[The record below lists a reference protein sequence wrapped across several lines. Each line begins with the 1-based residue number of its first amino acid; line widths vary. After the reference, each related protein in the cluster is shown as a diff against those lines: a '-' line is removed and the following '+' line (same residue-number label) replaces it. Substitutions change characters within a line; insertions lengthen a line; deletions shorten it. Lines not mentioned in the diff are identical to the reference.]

1 MLKRVG
7 NVLLFGALALVF
19 IALPLYG
26 VRHQFI
32 WPEWKEVALYAM
44 FVATAMV
51 CGFRFDGFKPI
62 NISEDGLIIDE
73 QKEYFQFALYKM
85 NLRIEKSVQP
95 LCLVTLIYS
104 ILYFMCCM
112 LCQKMGLAQMDIQLG
127 NLSLACLGL
136 SFSLFGLILVIMN
149 RTVRSIK
156 WGWLFFYAGLP
167 ILFQTWFPL
176 LALPGIFVVFSKM
189 LKTK

>member
-7 NVLLFGALALVF
+7 NALLFGALALIF

-26 VRHQFI
+26 VRYRFAL
-32 WPEWKEVALYAM
+32 PEWKEGALYVM
-44 FVATAMV
+44 FVVTAMV
-51 CGFRFDGFKPI
+51 CGFRFDGFKPKK
-62 NISEDGLIIDE
+62 ISEDGLIIAE
-73 QKEYFQFALYKM
+73 QKEYFEFALFNK

-95 LCLVTLIYS
+95 LCLATIIYS

-112 LCQKMGLAQMDIQLG
+112 LCQKMGLAQVDIELG
-127 NLSLACLGL
+127 SLSLACLGL

-176 LALPGIFVVFSKM
+176 LALPGIFVILSKI